1 MTTIKSKAMQ
11 QNRTTDMPAVTNSGR
26 RKDNGVLKVT
36 PKSSEKVSKT
46 LQTILGRWPT
56 GSELLATFHVTYQAQ
71 IASNPFRC
79 HFSNAPTLA
88 QVTRLYGEG
97 LTRGWLTAQ
106 LVNLSEFSGARDK
119 INDMQLRELVQLII
133 SDKYFLNMA
142 EIMLFCHRFKT
153 GRYEKLYGTVDPM
166 AIMRSLREFLYERND
181 AFHEKEQKA
190 LDEKMRR
197 DSLNA
202 VSYREYLERKMKDE
216 CKTTD

>member
-1 MTTIKSKAMQ
+1 
-11 QNRTTDMPAVTNSGR
+11 
-26 RKDNGVLKVT
+26 
-36 PKSSEKVSKT
+36 
-46 LQTILGRWPT
+46 
-56 GSELLATFHVTYQAQ
+56 
-71 IASNPFRC
+71 
-79 HFSNAPTLA
+79 
-88 QVTRLYGEG
+88 
-97 LTRGWLTAQ
+97 
-106 LVNLSEFSGARDK
+106 
-119 INDMQLRELVQLII
+119 MQLRELVQLII